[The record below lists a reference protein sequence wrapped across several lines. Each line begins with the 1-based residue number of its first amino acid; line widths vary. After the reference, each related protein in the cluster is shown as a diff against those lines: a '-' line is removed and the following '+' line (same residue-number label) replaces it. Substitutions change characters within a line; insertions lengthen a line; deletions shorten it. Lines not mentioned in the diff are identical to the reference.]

1 ATSERRVVPISS
13 LVIAAL
19 FTPAQSAA
27 ERYEPVFDGLRHM
40 TQGERV
46 APIRNV
52 TLRRDAIV
60 FHLEDGNLFLATPVA
75 GRTIGAVFAG
85 RGSFSFISPLAI
97 ERAEVRR
104 VLRDSVVDAPISG
117 AAFVFTC
124 FHAAE
129 LCGHRSF
136 GQTRGWP

>member
-1 ATSERRVVPISS
+1 MVPISS

-19 FTPAQSAA
+19 FTPAQSA

-60 FHLEDGNLFLATPVA
+60 FHLE
-75 GRTIGAVFAG
+75 
-85 RGSFSFISPLAI
+85 
-97 ERAEVRR
+97 
-104 VLRDSVVDAPISG
+104 
-117 AAFVFTC
+117 
-124 FHAAE
+124 
-129 LCGHRSF
+129 
-136 GQTRGWP
+136 